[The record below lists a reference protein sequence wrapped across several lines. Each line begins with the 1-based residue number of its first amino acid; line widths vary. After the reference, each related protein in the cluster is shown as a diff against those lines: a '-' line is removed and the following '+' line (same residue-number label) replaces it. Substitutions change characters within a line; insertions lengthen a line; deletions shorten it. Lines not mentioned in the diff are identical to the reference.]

1 MDEAVANPTQ
11 AGHNRPRNPGVPL
24 APDWF
29 ESVGV
34 NASAV
39 ERRAATLTT
48 RRSVKKE
55 YQAAWLVKAMT
66 CIDLTT
72 LVRRRHAGP
81 RAPALRQGAPSAQR
95 RSFSPRSISR
105 TWA

>member
-1 MDEAVANPTQ
+1 MDEAIANPAR

-39 ERRAATLTT
+39 ERRAATLTA

-55 YQAAWLVKAMT
+55 
-66 CIDLTT
+66 
-72 LVRRRHAGP
+72 
-81 RAPALRQGAPSAQR
+81 
-95 RSFSPRSISR
+95 
-105 TWA
+105 

>member
-1 MDEAVANPTQ
+1 MDQATANPAL

-24 APDWF
+24 ATDWF

-39 ERRAATLTT
+39 ERRTATLTA

-66 CIDLTT
+66 CIDSDDAR
-72 LVRRRHAGP
+72 RRRHARAACAGSAP
-81 RAPALRQGAPSAQR
+81 RRAAR
-95 RSFSPRSISR
+95 
-105 TWA
+105 